1 MDPSPTVQPLDP
13 EPTGSIPAAL
23 LAHPGFV
30 LALRERRRMATDLG
44 CTCLLDPTRQS
55 GLQMARAGACFLRQA
70 ILLTTV
76 GAGAVRGKP
85 FAEWPWAPDTW
96 APPHTAEEALVKAMA
111 FIGAE
116 LDRILATRAKEAAA
130 ARLDPGP

>member
-1 MDPSPTVQPLDP
+1 MATGQTERRMEQEAAMDPSPTVQPLDP

-70 ILLTTV
+70 ILL
-76 GAGAVRGKP
+76 RS
-85 FAEWPWAPDTW
+85 EE
-96 APPHTAEEALVKAMA
+96 HTS
-111 FIGAE
+111 E
-116 LDRILATRAKEAAA
+116 LQSPK
-130 ARLDPGP
+130 